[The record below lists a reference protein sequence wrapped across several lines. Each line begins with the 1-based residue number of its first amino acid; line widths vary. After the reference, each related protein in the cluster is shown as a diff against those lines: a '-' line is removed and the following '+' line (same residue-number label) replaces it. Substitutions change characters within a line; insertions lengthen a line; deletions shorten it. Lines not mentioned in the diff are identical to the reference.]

1 MIDFS
6 GFGYAEI
13 RIEETEML
21 SVQLKDEMAVVA
33 GRAGGASARVLKDG
47 AWGFAAIDDPGA
59 NISGLLKKA
68 ERLAILGGG
77 AVNITKQPGVKTKKI
92 EQIEWVD
99 SDEISARIKDAK
111 EKTKLGGIATA
122 NLSFSARKARKFFLN
137 SAGTEIEQECAH
149 FYFSCTAIA
158 KGNGRTVQGSE
169 TAAKRSSCRKMNLE
183 KAAETA
189 ARSAI
194 AQLSSQPSP
203 KGKFAA
209 VLDPEMTGTFIH
221 EVVGHAAEADAITS
235 RESVFAGKLWQRV
248 GNELVNIYDD
258 PTLPY
263 FGGYD
268 YDDEGIKGKKAALV
282 EKGILRGFMNSNE
295 TATELGH
302 ALNGH
307 ARAEGYGE
315 RPIVRMSNTIFSRG
329 KSALEEV
336 FDVRE
341 GVYVK
346 GSAGGSV
353 DIFSGGFM
361 FKAKEGYL
369 IKNGELG
376 EQLRG
381 IAIIGNIFE
390 VLNSI
395 EAVGNDFE
403 THPGI
408 CGKHG
413 QLAFVEDGGPHIRI
427 GKITLG

>member
-6 GFGYAEI
+6 GFEYAEI
-13 RIEETEML
+13 RIEETETL
-21 SVQLKDEMAVVA
+21 FVQLKDEMMVVA
-33 GRAGGASARVLKDG
+33 GKASGSSARVLKEG
-47 AWGFAAIDDPGA
+47 AWGFAATDNSETDI
-59 NISGLLKKA
+59 NELLKKA
-68 ERLAILGGG
+68 ERLAMIGGG
-77 AVNITKQPGVKTKKI
+77 VIKITNQAHVRAKKI
-92 EQIEWVD
+92 EQIEWAD
-99 SDEISARIKDAK
+99 TDEMSARIKDAK
-111 EKTKLGGIATA
+111 EKTKLDGIATA
-122 NLSFSARKARKFFLN
+122 NLSFLARKAGKVFLN
-137 SAGTEIEQECAH
+137 STGAEIEQECAH

-169 TAAKRSSCRKMNLE
+169 TAAKRSNCKKMDFE
-183 KAAETA
+183 KVAETA
-189 ARSAI
+189 GRSALT
-194 AQLSSQPSP
+194 QLTSKPSP
-203 KGKFAA
+203 KGKFTV
-209 VLDPEMTGTFIH
+209 VLDPRMTGTFIH
-221 EVVGHAAEADAITS
+221 EVVGHAAEADAITNK
-235 RESVFAGKLWQRV
+235 ESVFAGKLGQQV
-248 GNELVNIYDD
+248 GTELVNVYDD

-268 YDDEGIKGKKAALV
+268 YDDEGVKGRKVTLV

-295 TATELGH
+295 TATELGQ

-315 RPIVRMSNTIFSRG
+315 RPIVRMSNTFFSPG
-329 KSALEEV
+329 KSTLEEV
-336 FDVRE
+336 FDIRE

-353 DIFSGGFM
+353 DVFSGGFM

-376 EQLRG
+376 ERLRDV
-381 IAIIGNIFE
+381 AIIGDIFE
-390 VLNSI
+390 VLNNI
-395 EAVGNDFE
+395 DAVGNDFE

-413 QLAFVEDGGPHIRI
+413 QRAFVEDGGPHIRV